1 VTITTIVSTDCWK
14 RIGVWGDRS
23 CPELQQAVHCRNCPV
38 FSAAS
43 GQFLDGPPP
52 DGYLEEWT
60 ERLIEPIEESATDL
74 QSILIFRL
82 SEEWLALRV
91 QVLLEVTG
99 TRTVHCIPHRTGL
112 VAGLVNI
119 RGELHLCVHLSQIL
133 GIKPEENGHTS
144 PDGKGSRPRMIVVEN
159 QGERWVFPVDEV
171 DQVYRLAM
179 SELTNAPATLARSA
193 TRLTKAVVAWKE
205 RSIGFLDDERLFR
218 VLRSK
223 IQ

>member
-1 VTITTIVSTDCWK
+1 
-14 RIGVWGDRS
+14 
-23 CPELQQAVHCRNCPV
+23 V
-38 FSAAS
+38 FSAA
-43 GQFLDGPPP
+43 GRQFLNAPPP
-52 DGYLEEWT
+52 EGYLEEWT

-82 SEEWLALRV
+82 ADEWLALRV

-99 TRTVHCIPHRTGL
+99 PRTVHCIPQRTGL
-112 VAGLVNI
+112 LAGLVNI

-133 GIKPEENGHTS
+133 GIKSEENGHSS
-144 PDGKGSRPRMIVVEN
+144 PDGKSSRPRMIVVEN

-179 SELTNAPATLARSA
+179 SELTNAPATLARSTA
-193 TRLTKAVVAWKE
+193 RLTKAVVAWRE